1 METPSIFTPRR
12 LGRAEFLRSN
22 VFTSWS
28 LRLGRVVEIV
38 GPTLYDAW
46 LIVEFD
52 PTIVE
57 YCERPPMSVDL
68 SGQAGRKRAID
79 FWVKEADGKQHGII
93 VFDPR
98 LGRDRNVSLQTIQSS
113 LERAGLHCKIWS
125 QSDLRGKSTLIE
137 NLKFLRPFTATEMPR
152 DLELESGLIA
162 DVGSFGSVS
171 WGMLVER
178 WSTHPPSAVN
188 FSIARLMHAGRL
200 IADLSGDLIT
210 NATPLAL
217 P

>member
-52 PTIVE
+52 PKIVE
-57 YCERPPMSVDL
+57 YCERPPITIDL
-68 SGQAGRKRAID
+68 RGQAGRKRPID
-79 FWVKEADGKQHGII
+79 FWAKEADGRQRGII
-93 VFDPR
+93 VFDPGLR
-98 LGRDRNVSLQTIQSS
+98 RDRDISLETIQSS
-113 LERAGLHCKIWS
+113 LECSGLRCEIWS

-137 NLKFLRPFTATEMPR
+137 NLKFLRPFTATETSR

-178 WSTHPPSAVN
+178 WSTRPPSAVN

-200 IADLSGDLIT
+200 LADLSGGLIT
-210 NATPLAL
+210 NATPLVL